1 MSLPLMHP
9 LYVVAGF
16 SVHSEPGSQWMP
28 ISTQSYP
35 VKERAE
41 IEARKMAKW
50 LKAGEK
56 CGVIEFTAD
65 GAQLVGEVYE
75 GPQA

>member
-35 VKERAE
+35 IKERAE
-41 IEARKMAKW
+41 IEAEKMAKR
-50 LKAGEK
+50 LKIGEK
-56 CGVIEFTAD
+56 CGVIEYTAN
-65 GAQLVGEVYE
+65 GAQLVGEVFE